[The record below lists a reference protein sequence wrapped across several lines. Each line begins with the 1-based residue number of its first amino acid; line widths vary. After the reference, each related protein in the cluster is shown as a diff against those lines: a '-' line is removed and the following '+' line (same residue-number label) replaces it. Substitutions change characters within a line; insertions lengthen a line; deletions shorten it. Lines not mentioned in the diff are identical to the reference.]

1 MNGIAPAR
9 RGAEEGAA
17 AVEASVVITVFLLLV
32 FGSFELGRAL
42 WTYNT
47 MLLAVEDAGRYAMM
61 YNHGRSIPCGA
72 QSQVQHCPMLSDTPL
87 ANCSALRARQVLSS
101 YQAANI
107 EVSVDEDT
115 TSVPG
120 KVTICASYSFGFAVP
135 QLLPMG
141 TLDLISRVTVP
152 LG

>member
-1 MNGIAPAR
+1 MSRIAPSR

-17 AVEASVVITVFLLLV
+17 AVEASLIIAVLLLLI
-32 FGSFELGRAL
+32 FGSVELGRAL

-47 MLLAVEDAGRYAMM
+47 MLLAVEEAGRYAMT
-61 YNHGRSIPCGA
+61 YNHGRSELCAA
-72 QSQVQHCPMLSDTPL
+72 QRQAQHCPKLSDTPL
-87 ANCSALRARQVLSS
+87 ANCSASRARQVLSA

-107 EVSVDEDT
+107 DVSVVEDT
-115 TSVPG
+115 TSVPA
-120 KVTICASYSFGFAVP
+120 KATICASYSFGFIAP

-152 LG
+152 LS